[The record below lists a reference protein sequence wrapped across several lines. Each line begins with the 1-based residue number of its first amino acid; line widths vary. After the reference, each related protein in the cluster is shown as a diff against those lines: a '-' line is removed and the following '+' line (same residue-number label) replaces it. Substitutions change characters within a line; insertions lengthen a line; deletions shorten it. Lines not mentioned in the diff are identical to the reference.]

1 MYVAWTVSIKV
12 YPQCNRKL
20 TEWPSH
26 WHWTAVGPPVHRHP
40 STLPAAHPQALR
52 HYTPLPP
59 LCKTHLLNKPFSLPI
74 HDCYFTK
81 DFIHSHIIYNIL
93 KIFSH
98 ISKFIRNTEFRKC
111 FSSSKKQRQPLV
123 KTHQFSN
130 IEILVQGILYLFITF
145 HNIFQNIRSEST
157 AWPKNN
163 LRGLQLQGRQIW
175 SFRDMGPLIS
185 IKLTHCSL
193 GEPRLSITKVG

>member
-1 MYVAWTVSIKV
+1 MNLKIQSLYINTAVDKKIICFIALFQMYVAWTISIKV

-59 LCKTHLLNKPFSLPI
+59 LCKTHLLNKPFSLPR

-81 DFIHSHIIYNIL
+81 KIIHSHIIYNIL

-123 KTHQFSN
+123 KKPINFPTLKYWSKGYYIFS
-130 IEILVQGILYLFITF
+130 LHSITF
-145 HNIFQNIRSEST
+145 SRTYGPYQQIQN
-157 AWPKNN
+157 
-163 LRGLQLQGRQIW
+163 
-175 SFRDMGPLIS
+175 DCM
-185 IKLTHCSL
+185 
-193 GEPRLSITKVG
+193 TKK

>member
-1 MYVAWTVSIKV
+1 MDKKRICFNASFQMYVAWTVSIKV
-12 YPQCNRKL
+12 YPQCNKKL

-52 HYTPLPP
+52 HYTSLPP
-59 LCKTHLLNKPFSLPI
+59 LCKTHLLNKPFSLPR

-81 DFIHSHIIYNIL
+81 KFIHSHIIYNIL

-98 ISKFIRNTEFRKC
+98 ISKFIRNIKFRKS
-111 FSSSKKQRQPLV
+111 FSSSKKRRQPLV

-145 HNIFQNIRSEST
+145 HNIFQNIRSKST
-157 AWPKNN
+157 NTKWLHDQK
-163 LRGLQLQGRQIW
+163 
-175 SFRDMGPLIS
+175 
-185 IKLTHCSL
+185 
-193 GEPRLSITKVG
+193 ITWEGYNYKEDKFDHFGTWGS

>member
-1 MYVAWTVSIKV
+1 MDKKRICFNARFQMYVAWTVSIKV

-59 LCKTHLLNKPFSLPI
+59 LCKTHLLKKPFSLPI

-93 KIFSH
+93 KIFSY
-98 ISKFIRNTEFRKC
+98 ISKFIYKKHRIQKMFFFIKKAKTTSGKNT
-111 FSSSKKQRQPLV
+111 S
-123 KTHQFSN
+123 
-130 IEILVQGILYLFITF
+130 
-145 HNIFQNIRSEST
+145 IFQHWNTGPRDI
-157 AWPKNN
+157 
-163 LRGLQLQGRQIW
+163 I
-175 SFRDMGPLIS
+175 SFHYIP
-185 IKLTHCSL
+185 
-193 GEPRLSITKVG
+193 

>member
-1 MYVAWTVSIKV
+1 MDKKRICFNARFQMYVAWTVSIKV

-26 WHWTAVGPPVHRHP
+26 WHWTAVGPPVHRHL

-52 HYTPLPP
+52 HYIPLPS
-59 LCKTHLLNKPFSLPI
+59 LCKTHLLNKPFSLPR

-111 FSSSKKQRQPLV
+111 FSSSKKQRQPL
-123 KTHQFSN
+123 KYWSKGYYIFS
-130 IEILVQGILYLFITF
+130 LHSITF
-145 HNIFQNIRSEST
+145 SRTYGPNQQIQN
-157 AWPKNN
+157 
-163 LRGLQLQGRQIW
+163 
-175 SFRDMGPLIS
+175 DCM
-185 IKLTHCSL
+185 
-193 GEPRLSITKVG
+193 TKK